1 MYLTQSNYIRH
12 LSKTEHQILRDLCV
26 ISSNLYNVALYNI
39 RQHYFQTHQFLT
51 YESNYHECKSNDNYK
66 LLQAGVAQQ
75 TLKVAD
81 RSFKSFFNLI
91 KKAKNNE
98 YRFQDIRMPHYKKKG
113 SMFPLVCSVNAISIK
128 D

>member
-12 LSKTEHQILRDLCV
+12 LSKTEYQILRDLCV
-26 ISSNLYNVALYNI
+26 ISNNLYNVALYNI

-75 TLKVAD
+75 TLRVVD
-81 RSFKSFFNLI
+81 RSFKSVFNLI
-91 KKAKNNE
+91 KKAKYNE
-98 YRFQDIRMPHYKKKG
+98 
-113 SMFPLVCSVNAISIK
+113 
-128 D
+128 